1 MFPRKKRREK
11 REASRGKRERDKSL
25 EKREELLYLW
35 KRVEVSIIGIERAI
49 CLWLRL

>member
-25 EKREELLYLW
+25 EKREDLSLEKSGSLYHW
-35 KRVEVSIIGIERAI
+35 KRERD
-49 CLWLRL
+49 LSLEKR